1 MFSALGWSLVL
12 SCPELRGLFSA
23 GAIDRDDVRF
33 TCGTK
38 IIQRIMILIQYAA
51 QRHDIRGEHYL
62 LLALEVTLPFFI
74 HTGLQQYTMTTSYT
88 LEEVGKHVTDKDCWI
103 VIHNKGN

>member
-1 MFSALGWSLVL
+1 MESPAIPQGTMFSALGWSLVL
-12 SCPELRGLFSA
+12 SYPELRGLFSA

-51 QRHDIRGEHYL
+51 QRHDIRGEHYF
-62 LLALEVTLPFFI
+62 LLALEVTLPFSFI
-74 HTGLQQYTMTTSYT
+74 QDYNNIQ
-88 LEEVGKHVTDKDCWI
+88 
-103 VIHNKGN
+103 